1 MTMEKNRNRV
11 QLFLSDT
18 HKDILNQLREEKGWN
33 ELRMPDKEVL
43 KYIILD
49 YQRLSEDYRQLKE
62 KLTYMDQNIS
72 VILQLVSSM
81 AMIQHIEDYPLSDS
95 LPYFQARKHVESLM
109 NYPRGSIQPSP
120 AIQKELQEPTKR
132 WDEKA
137 FTEKPKTSSVSIP
150 ESKPVKNQR
159 DETEEMPNYFL

>member
-1 MTMEKNRNRV
+1 MGKERSRI
-11 QLFLSDT
+11 QLYLNET
-18 HKDILNQLREEKGWN
+18 LTDILNQLREEKGWK
-33 ELRMPDKEVL
+33 EDITDKEML
-43 KYIILD
+43 KCIILD

-72 VILQLVSSM
+72 IILQLISSM
-81 AMIQHIEDYPLSDS
+81 AMIQQIEDYPLSDS

-109 NYPRGSIQPSP
+109 NYPRGAIQPSP

-137 FTEKPKTSSVSIP
+137 STEEPKYSSISIP

-159 DETEEMPNYFL
+159 DEAEEMPNYFL